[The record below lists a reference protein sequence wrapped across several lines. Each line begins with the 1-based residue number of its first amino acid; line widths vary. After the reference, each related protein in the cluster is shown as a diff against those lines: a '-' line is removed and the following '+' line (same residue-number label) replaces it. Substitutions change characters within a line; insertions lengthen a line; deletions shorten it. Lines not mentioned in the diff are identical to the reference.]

1 MTSMRSLVVAVALA
15 LAPAVAAQSGPWTD
29 LGFAFP
35 GTHGLPH
42 LECTGS
48 LTPGSALQIDL
59 TNAVEDE
66 DAYLVLGFSTIY
78 APYKGGVLVPSF
90 DVVLEFDS
98 GPLGQVLIPAH
109 WPVGV
114 PSGFPIVLQYWIDD
128 DAALAGRSGSNAMM
142 GVVP

>member
-1 MTSMRSLVVAVALA
+1 MRSLLVAVALV

-35 GTHGLPH
+35 GTKGLPL
-42 LECTGS
+42 LECAGP
-48 LTPGSALQIDL
+48 LTPGSLISISL
-59 TNAVEDE
+59 TNAVEHE
-66 DAYLVLGFSTIY
+66 DAYLVLGFSTIH

-90 DVVLEFDS
+90 DVVLEFDT

-109 WPVGV
+109 WPQGV

-128 DAALAGRSGSNAMM
+128 DAAFAGRSGSNAMM